1 MSCTEKNFIDFIFD
15 QPIPCTALG
24 QLNINLQKLRLIF
37 FTTQATE
44 IDKREI
50 LEKQFTQC
58 ARRQADTR
66 EYLDHVLG
74 QNCWA
79 YRISVKAC
87 SSKGSLEQSEFSKL
101 FTEFM
106 RLAKRAK
113 PCYWLRG
120 YIGIWHEKN
129 KLVMPEFTLDVVM
142 FFNDRCQEQLLTVV
156 QDLNQRWKSFLD
168 TKAIQTL
175 KLQDTE
181 NIKYFG
187 SIEPTILMRSID
199 GLNTAFKAQNAYH
212 VCIEASDRKMKKM
225 VIEHVIPYF
234 VYRDVFQV
242 PFSQKVPKAFIK
254 GAIPKK

>member
-1 MSCTEKNFIDFIFD
+1 MK
-15 QPIPCTALG
+15 
-24 QLNINLQKLRLIF
+24 KLRLIF

-120 YIGIWHEKN
+120 YIGIWQEK
-129 KLVMPEFTLDVVM
+129 KTQEIPEFTLDESLAARFISGQRIPM
-142 FFNDRCQEQLLTVV
+142 GQILTH
-156 QDLNQRWKSFLD
+156 DLYRIYNQAGEFLG
-168 TKAIQTL
+168 TAYPYMPHVLGAKR
-175 KLQDTE
+175 
-181 NIKYFG
+181 
-187 SIEPTILMRSID
+187 MR
-199 GLNTAFKAQNAYH
+199 AF
-212 VCIEASDRKMKKM
+212 R
-225 VIEHVIPYF
+225 
-234 VYRDVFQV
+234 
-242 PFSQKVPKAFIK
+242 
-254 GAIPKK
+254 G